1 MKDFEKEL
9 NRVFINTV
17 NVPQDTNQY
26 LSSDQQSFDEYEE
39 VMMMYSCAIKEVS
52 TKVEVLNEELGLR
65 RSDSPIAFIKSR
77 LKSPESIA
85 AKLERNGHEVSIES
99 AIENLNDIAGIRI
112 ICSFIDDIYAIADMI
127 AKQDDITVLQ
137 IKDYLKNPKPN
148 GYRSLHLIVEIPVFF
163 SDKKRILKA
172 EIQIRTI
179 AMDFWATL
187 EHQLKYKK
195 DIANSDQIVEELR
208 ECAIRISDTDEKMQQ
223 IRKKIVEGFRKA

>member
-9 NRVFINTV
+9 NKVFIDTV
-17 NVPQDTNQY
+17 SVPQDLNKT
-26 LSSDQQSFDEYEE
+26 LSQDTDEYEE
-39 VMMMYSCAIKEVS
+39 IMMMYSCAIKEIS
-52 TKVEVLNEELGLR
+52 TKVEVLNEELGFKR
-65 RSDSPIAFIKSR
+65 ADSPIAFIKSR
-77 LKSPESIA
+77 LKTPESIIS
-85 AKLERNGHEVSIES
+85 KLERNGYEVSIQS

-112 ICSFIDDIYAIADMI
+112 ICSFLDDIYVIADMI

-148 GYRSLHLIVEIPVFF
+148 GYRSLHLIVELPVFF
-163 SDKKRILKA
+163 SDKKRIMKG

-195 DIANSDQIVEELR
+195 DIENSDQIVEELKV
-208 ECAIRISDTDEKMQQ
+208 CAERISDTDEKMQQ
-223 IRKKIVEGFRKA
+223 IRHKIHSEYRRI